1 MNQIVRQKDASRAAP
16 PSPPPASLPDAP
28 VDRPAVARPRPEPRR
43 TNRLVV
49 AGLGAVAILL
59 TILVGMRY
67 LAPRPVDVVTVAPG
81 PFRPELSGPGVLDAL
96 SKANVGSSLQGVI
109 TKLAVERNDWV
120 SKGDLVAEIAADDLR
135 ADLEA
140 AKAARE
146 AARQS
151 VEAAA
156 SDVRRMEATV
166 ENARATLAR
175 QSALLPGG
183 ATSRTTFES
192 AETAA
197 RQGEAD
203 LAKARSALLGAKA
216 EEASAAAAV
225 AASEAQVDKSVITA
239 PIGGVVVSRN
249 LNLGDVAAPT
259 SPIVTIADPASI
271 VLSARFDESTIARIE
286 PGLAATIVFGGEAA
300 FAGTVVRVGREVD
313 QETREFTVDI
323 APARLPPNWALG
335 QRGTAVISLKG
346 RDDAIAVPVSA
357 IVRRDG
363 AAGVWLASGGRAAWR
378 PVELGRVGGG
388 RVEIPSGLA
397 AGDRLIVSPGGVYRL
412 MPVAGERGAS

>member
-1 MNQIVRQKDASRAAP
+1 MNQIVRHNDASRTAP
-16 PSPPPASLPDAP
+16 PSPPASPPEAP
-28 VDRPAVARPRPEPRR
+28 GERPAVIRPRPEPRK
-43 TNRLVV
+43 TNRLVL
-49 AGLGAVAILL
+49 AGLGVVAVLM

-67 LAPRPVDVVTVAPG
+67 LLPHPVELATVTLG
-81 PFRPELSGPGVLDAL
+81 PFQPELSGPGVLDAL

-109 TKLAVERNDWV
+109 TKLAVERNDRV
-120 SKGDLVAEIAADDLR
+120 SKGDPVAEIAADDLR
-135 ADLEA
+135 ADLDA

-151 VEAAA
+151 VEAAV
-156 SDVRRMEATV
+156 SDVRRMEATA

-216 EEASAAAAV
+216 EEASAIAAV
-225 AASEAQVDKSVITA
+225 AASEAQLAKSVIIA

-286 PGLAATIVFGGEAA
+286 PGFAATIVFGGEAA

-323 APARLPPNWALG
+323 APAQLPPNWALG

-357 IVRRDG
+357 IARRDG
-363 AAGVWLASGGRAAWR
+363 VAGVWLANAGRAAWR

-388 RVEIPSGLA
+388 RVEILGGLA
-397 AGDRLIVSPGGVYRL
+397 AGDRLIVSPDGVYRL
-412 MPVAGERGAS
+412 MPVADERRPS